1 MSTNFAILKIK
12 KIRSLTDLHNA
23 SLHGLRQD
31 KSTHFDLSR
40 THYNRHWCLGA
51 PTDRPANWAATV
63 ASIMDWKKAKARRG
77 APVAAEILVSASGP
91 FFEGDAEGA
100 WPMHWSKATVDAW
113 ADANIEAFED
123 RFPGAI
129 AAARLDMDEGTPHL
143 TLCVV
148 PLYWKR
154 VGDRSVQWVSFRK
167 TFGGEKKEDAKRNMI
182 GWQDWYAARMAPFGL
197 ARGISKEITGAVG
210 LTHHEYRRIKQ
221 QQDLETQAARDAA
234 LAMEAQ
240 TAADAE
246 KGMQATLRALAVT
259 EAERER
265 MRTELAATRA
275 ELEQR
280 KRQIE
285 VREREAARVV
295 AAAVE
300 RQTYTTR
307 VLEGARKRFA
317 VAQRHM
323 VVLRRTTG
331 ALHSHAA
338 AIEEKSRI
346 LDGLATETDD
356 MLEAAVAFGRSGP

>member
-40 THYNRHWCLGA
+40 THYNRHWCLGV
-51 PTDRPANWAATV
+51 PTDKPANWAATV

-210 LTHHEYRRIKQ
+210 LTHHEYRSIKQ
-221 QQDLETQAARDAA
+221 QQDLETQAALDAA

-240 TAADAE
+240 AAAAAE
-246 KGMQATLRALAVT
+246 KGMQATLWALAAM

-280 KRQIE
+280 KLQIAEALADATNRQS
-285 VREREAARVV
+285 EATVFL
-295 AAAVE
+295 
-300 RQTYTTR
+300 Q
-307 VLEGARKRFA
+307 GAQKRFE
-317 VAQRHM
+317 VAKHYM
-323 VVLRRTTG
+323 LVLKRTTG
-331 ALHSHAA
+331 ELHSQAA
-338 AIEEKSRI
+338 AIDQKSRV
-346 LDGLATETDD
+346 LDDLAAETDLL
-356 MLEAAVAFGRSGP
+356 LEIGDSDDVPRMGSGP

>member
-12 KIRSLTDLHNA
+12 KIRSLNDLHNA

-51 PTDRPANWAATV
+51 PTDKPANWAATV

-197 ARGISKEITGAVG
+197 ARGISREITGAVG

-275 ELEQR
+275 ELELSKLQLAEALADATN
-280 KRQIE
+280 RQS
-285 VREREAARVV
+285 EATVFL
-295 AAAVE
+295 
-300 RQTYTTR
+300 Q
-307 VLEGARKRFA
+307 GAQKRFE
-317 VAQRHM
+317 VAKHYM
-323 VVLRRTTG
+323 LVLKRTTG
-331 ALHSHAA
+331 ELHAQAA
-338 AIEEKSRI
+338 AIDQKSRV
-346 LDGLATETDD
+346 LDHLAAETDLLLKIGETDD
-356 MLEAAVAFGRSGP
+356 VPRMRAGP